1 MYRAAL
7 PRTKVLSPHPHVVFW
22 GWVEAGGQRIDIE
35 GWPGTVGHNWGAEHA
50 KRAIWLHGSNFD
62 GHRDGWLDVAIA
74 RVGVGPLTTPWVAT
88 GELCLDGRRHRLGG
102 LGRVRST
109 RIEEAVERCR
119 FRIPGRDVTVE
130 GNVETPRDHFVGWI
144 YAQPSG
150 AERQTI
156 NCSIA
161 DLRLEV
167 ARPCLAPVTLAV
179 RAGAAYE
186 LQMDERYPPIP
197 VQPFSDG

>member
-167 ARPCLAPVTLAV
+167 NRAGLAPVTLAV
-179 RAGAAYE
+179 QGGAAYE

-197 VQPFSDG
+197 VQPFPDG